1 MKQMWWIAACAWMI
15 SCGAAPEADQTADAE
30 DACGLCATGKADG
43 WQAPEAGSCEALAML
58 EVANTLSF
66 EELDARLNV
75 RAVRGIVD
83 AREDAPIETLKALD
97 AVKFVGTAALR
108 TIESMS
114 IDLGLTDACG
124 IPSMFE
130 LQLISDIDK
139 TLLPPNSEEPY
150 PGVVTLYEILELG
163 PGGMGRP
170 GDTTY
175 VTARQPERVVEIPAW
190 FAEHGLPE
198 GDIETGISGIP
209 GVAQGEKIRD
219 ITKILAASEARQYVM
234 FGDSSHRDPEAYR
247 GAIEAHPDHD
257 ITALIHR
264 VTEDEPDERFE
275 GVHVYE
281 NYAHAAAILV
291 EQGLLTEED
300 AWRVFDAAVA
310 EGLEVTREEMRAWLP

>member
-1 MKQMWWIAACAWMI
+1 MKKMWWFVACALLI
-15 SCGAAPEADQTADAE
+15 SCGEVSETEQAADAE
-30 DACGLCATGKADG
+30 DACGLCSSGKADG
-43 WQAPEAGSCEALAML
+43 WQPPVAGSCEARAML

-66 EELDARLNV
+66 EDLDAELNV

-83 AREDAPIETLKALD
+83 ARQEAPLESLEALD
-97 AVKFVGTAALR
+97 AVKFVGVVAMR

-114 IDLGLTDACG
+114 IDLGFTEACG
-124 IPSMFE
+124 GTDTFE

-139 TLLPPNSEEPY
+139 TLLPPDSEDPY

-163 PGGMGRP
+163 SLGQGRP

-175 VTARQPERVVEIPAW
+175 VTARKPERVTEIPAW
-190 FAEHGLPE
+190 FEEHGLPE

-219 ITKILAASEARQYVM
+219 ITGILASSGARRYVM

-247 GAIEAHPDHD
+247 GVIETHPEHE

-264 VTEDEPDERFE
+264 VTEDEPDSRFE

-291 EQGLLTEED
+291 EQGLLTEDD

-310 EGLEVTREEMRAWLP
+310 EGLEVTREEMEAWLP